1 MAMAPKPP
9 AEPRRGAGLAAR
21 LLLIGLLAALA
32 VTTAGGW
39 VLRHRLQAVVLRSA
53 EQGLAERAERIA
65 AQLQAG
71 EGAGSGEF
79 HAIFSGWYW
88 QLEGGDARH
97 PQAVRRSRSLWDS
110 SLDTAAARPM
120 PGSRALLRLS
130 GPRDEPL
137 LGLRRDGGDGGAVLH
152 VFGSAAETDA
162 EVERIGQ
169 VLLSMQFF
177 FIALLMLL
185 TVLQVR
191 IGLRPLRRLGAQLQR
206 VRGGEAAQ
214 IGAGYGPDL
223 DPLAAQIDE
232 VLQRNAR
239 IVERSRHH
247 AADLSHALKKP
258 LALLAGA
265 AAPQADAPALRGQV
279 LAQVAAMSGLIDRH
293 LARAGSGAGDMRWI
307 ALAPHL
313 AAIVALMRSLHAA
326 RVLDWQLDVP
336 DGLRWNGEPTDLEE
350 MAGNLLDNAG
360 KWARARVR
368 CTVRPQAGGGVEIV
382 VEDDGE
388 GMADEQLL
396 QAGLRGR
403 RFDESVAGTG
413 LGLAIV
419 ADIAQTYGGTLAL
432 ERGDA
437 GGLRCTLALR

>member
-1 MAMAPKPP
+1 MATHPP

-32 VTTAGGW
+32 ITTAGGW
-39 VLRHRLQAVVLRSA
+39 VLRHRLEAVVLRSA
-53 EQGLAERAERIA
+53 EQGLAERAERVA
-65 AQLQAG
+65 AQLRDGAG
-71 EGAGSGEF
+71 TGSGEF

-88 QLEGGDARH
+88 QLEGAAQ
-97 PQAVRRSRSLWDS
+97 PVRRSRSLWDS
-110 SLDTAAARPM
+110 GLDTSAARPV
-120 PGSRALLRLS
+120 PGSRALLRLA
-130 GPRDEPL
+130 GPRGEPL
-137 LGLRRDGGDGGAVLH
+137 LGLRRSVDGGAVLH
-152 VFGSAAETDA
+152 VFGPAAETDA

-169 VLLSMQFF
+169 VLLSMQGV

-206 VRGGEAAQ
+206 VRGGDATQ

-232 VLQRNAR
+232 VLERNAR

-265 AAPQADAPALRGQV
+265 AAPQAHAQALRGQV

-307 ALAPHL
+307 AVAPRL
-313 AAIVALMRSLHAA
+313 SAIVALMRTLHGA
-326 RVLDWQLDVP
+326 RALDWELDAP
-336 DGLRWNGEPTDLEE
+336 AGLRWNGEPTDLEE

-368 CTVRPQAGGGVEIV
+368 CTARALAGGGIEIR
-382 VEDDGE
+382 VEDDG
-388 GMADEQLL
+388 
-396 QAGLRGR
+396 AGLPAHQRAEAEAARRGR
-403 RFDESVAGTG
+403 RFDEEVDGSG

-419 ADIAQTYGGTLAL
+419 RDIAATYGGALTLGQGSL
-432 ERGDA
+432 
-437 GGLRCTLALR
+437 GGLGCTLVLR